1 MMCVKFTAFCDL
13 RIRLATLLQTCVD
26 LRRLAG
32 PFGQGFRR
40 AKHKASVM
48 FKVTNKKAPEYLSE
62 MFTKV
67 EETNPLLSSSLR
79 VSIFFPSFF
88 FPFLLF
94 CFVFMCALG
103 ILGNWS
109 AAYRGKIELKMATS
123 FQKKGSRGR
132 VYPSGTRASLHNNQL
147 LVSTGIPS
155 MDNVI
160 GKNCLRFFVS
170 DNTTKDSGL
179 IKSVCYDLDFDIFT
193 VFLLKFPRI

>member
-1 MMCVKFTAFCDL
+1 MICVKFTAFCGL

-79 VSIFFPSFF
+79 VSMSFS
-88 FPFLLF
+88 FLFLSFSLVLF
-94 CFVFMCALG
+94 CFYVRAWHFGKLVSSLPRQNRTENG
-103 ILGNWS
+103 DKFPKERVSWS
-109 AAYRGKIELKMATS
+109 RISFWNTS
-123 FQKKGSRGR
+123 F
-132 VYPSGTRASLHNNQL
+132 AS
-147 LVSTGIPS
+147 
-155 MDNVI
+155 
-160 GKNCLRFFVS
+160 
-170 DNTTKDSGL
+170 
-179 IKSVCYDLDFDIFT
+179 
-193 VFLLKFPRI
+193 